1 MSIKAWPSAERPRER
16 LLTRGAEHLSD
27 GELLA
32 LLLGSGRPGMDALA
46 LARTLLARTDG
57 LARLVDGPNAEIL
70 EIPGLGP
77 TALARIRGGVELG
90 RRYVQSPIRRGA
102 PLTDPAR
109 AVGYLQAQLAGQ
121 RRETFCCLFLDTR
134 HRQIR
139 CEELFRGTLDG
150 ASVYPREVVRRALEL
165 DAAALILSHNHPSG
179 VAEPSRADRLITER
193 LNRAL
198 SLVDIRILDHLVIAR
213 GGEAVSM
220 AQRGWL

>member
-1 MSIKAWPSAERPRER
+1 MSIKAWPTSERPRER
-16 LLTRGAEHLSD
+16 LLARGAQSLSD

-46 LARTLLARTDG
+46 LARALLAATDG
-57 LARLVDGPNAEIL
+57 LAGLVDAPGSEAL
-70 EIPGLGP
+70 ALPGLGP
-77 TALARIRGGVELG
+77 SALARVRAGVELG
-90 RRYVQSPIRRGA
+90 RRYVQCPVARGA
-102 PLTDPAR
+102 ELTDPTR
-109 AVGYLQAQLAGQ
+109 AVSYLQAQLAGQ

-134 HRQIR
+134 HRLIR

-165 DAAALILSHNHPSG
+165 DAAALILGHNHPSG

-213 GGEAVSM
+213 GGAVSM